1 MRTIEIAANHPG
13 RAYARDCLE
22 NGHVPGVLS
31 GANLQGTAKKYGRG
45 YARSRE
51 NLTVWLEDVYDVT
64 NELVLMNAYG
74 DTRRW
79 CRVWVDVGS
88 GERVQL
94 VVA

>member
-51 NLTVWLEDVYDVT
+51 NLTAWLEDVYGVT
-64 NELVLMNAYG
+64 NELILMNS
-74 DTRRW
+74 RW
-79 CRVWVDVGS
+79 CRVWIDAIT

-94 VVA
+94 VVS